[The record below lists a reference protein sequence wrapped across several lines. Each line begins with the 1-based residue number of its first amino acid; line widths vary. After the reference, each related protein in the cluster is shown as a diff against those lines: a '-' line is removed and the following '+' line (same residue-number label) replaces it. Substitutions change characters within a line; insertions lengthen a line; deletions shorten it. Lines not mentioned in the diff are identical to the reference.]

1 MVLRKQYEEARKID
15 KILIHAFI
23 HNLLQNDMFIF
34 SSPLGKKAHR
44 LTDKQKTKNQITKA
58 DDIKIKSNYNLWTG
72 YGDTA
77 DIDLDSRETRELAD
91 DFLNPTGVEFGRSA
105 HDGRSHRVYKVLDLN
120 KKKHTRNAYTFRDSE
135 TDNTIIELRA
145 HGHYTMCGGEYD
157 DPKDTV
163 IFNKA
168 EKVSEITWDQL
179 HKQVGMLGVAS
190 IMLRKVRSSDPHN
203 EFYKY
208 MAGAFKQ
215 HKIELDDAEKI
226 FEAVLAKHKCTGCKS
241 SERMAQLKHVYK
253 REKTELQT
261 GLPKIVKQWKW
272 SDNERDDFKKLL
284 YVITGRHTL
293 PVATNDFV
301 ERIVFMMLQNKYYD
315 LEDKEM
321 YIHDAIDVKYAKEFK
336 DAKYTPLLFWKKHPD
351 RKVAV
356 GFTYKPNTPERFVKV
371 ENKLMVNIY
380 EKHEFYPDP
389 KVDTDLYWALV
400 KHVFP
405 HDACREHYLDWIAY
419 ILQNPGK
426 KIRHALILQ
435 SDEFQLGRGSLYDVI
450 RDILGRTNA
459 RKIELAEALD
469 KGKGYLIN
477 SQVVLIDEAK
487 SKGTW
492 SEKEHLIN
500 SMKTLITEGSQG
512 IRQLYKEY
520 TEQDTCTNYIINT
533 NHRDAF
539 ALPHNE
545 VRYWVYFSENKRNEK
560 LLDDYHDA
568 RYNHNLAAGV
578 YAKLLDRNISK
589 FKPLSVAPHTI
600 YRDQMTRLAARPVN
614 DFVKDKFDQ
623 VVYPFNRDLVTTV
636 ELLDWLKLKARVRVS
651 REVDVANALKQIGG
665 VRVRGCAVRDVGQ
678 NVNIWIIRNHNK
690 YEGMTAKELG
700 SNYKPFLTAFTAADA
715 GGSVF

>member
-1 MVLRKQYEEARKID
+1 MVLRKDYEFQKAFN
-15 KILIHAFI
+15 KILIHEAI
-23 HNLLQNDMFIF
+23 QSLLQNEVFIF
-34 SSPLGKKAHR
+34 SSEHGKKGVEDTNLIR
-44 LTDKQKTKNQITKA
+44 LKNQITKA
-58 DDIKIKSNYNLWTG
+58 DDIKIKSNYNMWTG
-72 YGDTA
+72 KGEIA
-77 DIDLDSRETRELAD
+77 EADLDGAEVRELAD
-91 DFLNPTGVEFGRSA
+91 NFLNETGLEWGRST
-105 HDGRSHRVYKVLDLN
+105 HGGRSHRGYRVLDLT
-120 KKKHTRNAYTFRDSE
+120 KKNTRNAYTFRDNPDD
-135 TDNTIIELRA
+135 TTIIELRA
-145 HGHYTMCGGEYD
+145 NNHYTMCGGKYD
-157 DPKDTV
+157 DGDTA

-168 EKVSEITWDQL
+168 GKPSEITWDQL

-190 IMLRKVRSSDPHN
+190 IMLRKSRTSEPHN

-215 HKIELDDAEKI
+215 HKLTEDDAKKI
-226 FEAVLAKHKCTGCKS
+226 FEAVLAKGGCADCKE

-253 REKTELQT
+253 REEGNLTR
-261 GLPKIVKQWKW
+261 GLPAIVKQWKW

-284 YVITGRHTL
+284 YVITGRHAL
-293 PVATNDFV
+293 PAQTNDFV
-301 ERIVFMMLQNKYYD
+301 KRIVYMMKQKMYYD

-321 YIHDAIDVKYAKEFK
+321 YAAESVDVKYARDFK
-336 DAKYTPLLFWKKHPD
+336 DDKYTPLLFWKKHPD

-356 GFTYKPNTPERFVKV
+356 NFTYKPEKEPKRFVHV
-371 ENKLMVNIY
+371 EKKLMVNIY

-405 HDACREHYLDWIAY
+405 HEECRNHYLDWIAY

-492 SEKEHLIN
+492 AEKEHLIN
-500 SMKTLITEGSQG
+500 SMKTIITEGSQG

-520 TEQDTCTNYIINT
+520 GEQDTCASYIINT

-539 ALPHNE
+539 ALPYNE

-560 LLDDYHDA
+560 LLEDYHDA
-568 RYNHNLAAGV
+568 RDNRNLAAGV
-578 YAKLLDRNISK
+578 YAELLDRNLSK
-589 FKPLSVAPHTI
+589 FKPKGIAPHTI
-600 YRDQMTRLAARPVN
+600 YRDMMTKLADRPVN
-614 DFVKDKFDQ
+614 DYVRDKFEQ
-623 VVYPFNRDLVTTV
+623 IVHPFDRDLVTTV
-636 ELLDWLKLKARVRVS
+636 ELLDWLKKEARVKVT
-651 REVDVANALKQIGG
+651 RENDVANALKQVGG
-665 VRVRGCAVRDVGQ
+665 VRVRGCRVAGVGN
-678 NVNIWIIRNHNK
+678 NVNIWIIRNHENYK
-690 YEGMTAKELG
+690 NMTATELG
-700 SNYKPFLTAFTAADA
+700 SVY
-715 GGSVF
+715 GGFWIDSKDS

>member
-1 MVLRKQYEEARKID
+1 MVLRKQYELARKID
-15 KILIHAFI
+15 QILIHEALHALI
-23 HNLLQNDMFIF
+23 ENGMFIF
-34 SSPLGKKAHR
+34 SSPFGIKAHR
-44 LTDKQKTKNQITKA
+44 LTDKQKEKNQITKA
-58 DDIKIKSNYNLWTG
+58 DDVRPDRNHNMWTG
-72 YGDTA
+72 YGDSA
-77 DIDLDSRETRELAD
+77 DVDLDGAEVRELAD
-91 DFLNPTGVEFGRSA
+91 DFLNATGVEFGRSA
-105 HDGRSHRVYKVLDLN
+105 HAGRSHRVFRILDLN
-120 KKKHTRNAYTFRDSE
+120 KKKHTRNSYTFRDSE

-168 EKVSEITWDQL
+168 EKPAEITWDQL

-190 IMLRKVRSSDPHN
+190 IILRKARISSPHN
-203 EFYKY
+203 LFYKY
-208 MAGAFKQ
+208 MAGALKQ
-215 HKIELDDAEKI
+215 YKLEIDDAEKI
-226 FEAVLAKHKCTGCKS
+226 FKAVLAHAKCAGCKI
-241 SERMAQLKHVYK
+241 SERLGQLKHVYK
-253 REKTELQT
+253 RPESELQT
-261 GLPKIVKQWKW
+261 GLPAIVTEWNWTK
-272 SDNERDDFKKLL
+272 NESDDFKKLL
-284 YVITGRHTL
+284 YVITGRHAL

-301 ERIVFMMLQNKYYD
+301 TRIVYMMKQKMYYD

-321 YIHDAIDVKYAKEFK
+321 YAAESVDVKYARDFK

-356 GFTYKPNTPERFVKV
+356 NFTYKPEKEPKRFVHV
-371 ENKLMVNIY
+371 EKKLMVNIY

-405 HDACREHYLDWIAY
+405 HDECRNHYLDWIAY

-539 ALPHNE
+539 ALPKNE

-560 LLDDYHDA
+560 LLEDYHDA
-568 RYNHNLAAGV
+568 RENHNLAAGV
-578 YAKLLDRNISK
+578 YAELLDRNLSN
-589 FKPLSVAPHTI
+589 FKPNGVAPHTI
-600 YRDQMTRLAARPVN
+600 YRDAMTKLADRPVN
-614 DFVKDKFDQ
+614 DFVRDKFEQ
-623 VVYPFNRDLVTTV
+623 VVHPFDRDLVTTV
-636 ELLDWLKLKARVRVS
+636 ELLDWLKKEARVKVS
-651 REVDVANALKQIGG
+651 REVDVANALKQVGG
-665 VRVRGCAVRDVGQ
+665 VRVRGCKVAGVGN
-678 NVNIWIIRNHNK
+678 NVNIWIIRNHDK
-690 YEGMTAKELG
+690 YKGMTAPELG
-700 SNYKPFLTAFTAADA
+700 SKYVGFYTEKKQK
-715 GGSVF
+715 S

>member
-1 MVLRKQYEEARKID
+1 MEFQKAIQP
-15 KILIHAFI
+15 
-23 HNLLQNDMFIF
+23 LLQNEVFIF
-34 SSPLGKKAHR
+34 SSEHGKKGVTDTNVIR
-44 LTDKQKTKNQITKA
+44 LKNQITKA
-58 DDIKIKSNYNLWTG
+58 DDVKIKSNYNIMTG
-72 YGDTA
+72 KGEIA
-77 DIDLDSRETRELAD
+77 DADLDGAEVRELAD
-91 DFLNPTGVEFGRSA
+91 DFLNETGLEWGRST
-105 HDGRSHRVYKVLDLN
+105 HGGRSHRGYRVLDLT
-120 KKKHTRNAYTFRDSE
+120 KKNTRHSYTFRDNDE
-135 TDNTIIELRA
+135 DTTIIELRA
-145 HGHYTMCGGEYD
+145 HNHYTMCGGKYD
-157 DPKDTV
+157 DGDTA

-168 EKVSEITWDQL
+168 GKPSEITWDQL

-190 IMLRKVRSSDPHN
+190 IMLRKSRTSDPHN

-215 HKIELDDAEKI
+215 HKLTEDDAKKI
-226 FEAVLAKHKCTGCKS
+226 FEAVLAKAGCADCKE

-253 REKTELQT
+253 REEGNLTR
-261 GLPKIVKQWKW
+261 GLPAIIKKWKW
-272 SDNERDDFKKLL
+272 SDNEKDDFKKLL
-284 YVITGRHTL
+284 YVITGRHAL

-301 ERIVFMMLQNKYYD
+301 TRIVYMMKQKMYYD

-321 YIHDAIDVKYAKEFK
+321 YAAESVDVKYARDFK
-336 DAKYTPLLFWKKHPD
+336 DDKYTPLLFWKKHPD

-356 GFTYKPNTPERFVKV
+356 NFTYKPEKEPKRFVHV
-371 ENKLMVNIY
+371 EKKLMVNIY

-389 KVDTDLYWALV
+389 KVDADLYWALV

-405 HDACREHYLDWIAY
+405 HDECRNHYLDWIAY

-539 ALPHNE
+539 ALPKNE

-560 LLDDYHDA
+560 LLEEYHDA
-568 RYNHNLAAGV
+568 RDNHNLAAGV
-578 YAKLLDRNISK
+578 YAELLDRNLSK
-589 FKPLSVAPHTI
+589 FKPNGVAPHTI
-600 YRDQMTRLAARPVN
+600 YRDMMTKLADRPVN
-614 DFVKDKFDQ
+614 DYVRDKFEQ
-623 VVYPFNRDLVTTV
+623 VVPPFYRDLVTTV
-636 ELLDWLKLKARVRVS
+636 ELLDWLKIKARVRVS
-651 REVDVANALKQIGG
+651 REVDVANALKQVGG
-665 VRVRGCAVRDVGQ
+665 IRVRACKAAGVGQ
-678 NVNIWIIRNHNK
+678 NVNIWIIRNHDK
-690 YEGMTAKELG
+690 YKGMSAKDLG
-700 SNYKPFLTAFTAADA
+700 SKYVGFNTEN
-715 GGSVF
+715 